1 MALKVSKSK
10 ASTPARGTKHKKG
23 SLNGQHSSATK
34 IAKKQR
40 NLSDSKSQAM
50 SDMEF

>member
-1 MALKVSKSK
+1 MALKVSKSR

-23 SLNGQHSSATK
+23 SMNSQHSSATK
-34 IAKKQR
+34 LAKKQR
-40 NLSDSKSQAM
+40 NMSDNHAM